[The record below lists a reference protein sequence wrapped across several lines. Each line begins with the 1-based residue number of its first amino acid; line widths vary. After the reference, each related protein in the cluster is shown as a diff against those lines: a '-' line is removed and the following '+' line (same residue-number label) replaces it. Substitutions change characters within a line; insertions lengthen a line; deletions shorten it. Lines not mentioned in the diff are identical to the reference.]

1 MATEGLGTWTGR
13 RVIIPSQTDG
23 EPQNEASLSLRSER
37 QAPELLPQMVW
48 QLDLVCHIRK
58 SIKGNTGS

>member
-1 MATEGLGTWTGR
+1 MEVDEQGWVSDGEGLGTWTGR

-48 QLDLVCHIRK
+48 QLP
-58 SIKGNTGS
+58 